1 MLGKNRK
8 PDPYPDVS
16 QVRPWKLTPEAGV
29 EAAAV
34 WPGPEGALVDWMLFP
49 GPPEEARIR
58 LFFRDAIVFF
68 TSKST
73 TQKIIKKIILF
84 SILTRFFCC
93 YFFSDRRHQIAAHP
107 TI

>member
-1 MLGKNRK
+1 MLGKNRL

-58 LFFRDAIVFF
+58 PFSPHAIFHFKKHDA
-68 TSKST
+68 KNRR
-73 TQKIIKKIILF
+73 KDHII
-84 SILTRFFCC
+84 
-93 YFFSDRRHQIAAHP
+93 Q
-107 TI
+107 